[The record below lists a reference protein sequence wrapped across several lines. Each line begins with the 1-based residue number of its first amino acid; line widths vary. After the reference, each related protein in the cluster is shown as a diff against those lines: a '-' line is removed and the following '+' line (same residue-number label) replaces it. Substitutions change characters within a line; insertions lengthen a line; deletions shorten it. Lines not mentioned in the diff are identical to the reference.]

1 MRKCLIFLIIGSML
15 LSFAA
20 CGASASKASKKG
32 LSVATQAVELLDNY
46 LDGKENGSFVY
57 EKLDDLCSQM
67 NYTSDYVGTQKTD
80 EQAADYEIHRQLLF
94 ASTAVMHDKFN
105 GDAETYEN
113 VIEKRNALAVLAG
126 IDER

>member
-1 MRKCLIFLIIGSML
+1 MKRVFIALTVIAL
-15 LSFAA
+15 LFVLVS
-20 CGASASKASKKG
+20 CGASTPTASKKG
-32 LSVATQAVELLDNY
+32 ISVATQAVELLDNY